1 MVASQHTI
9 DYIRPHTDATEG
21 WLRSTAVVRIGILSF
36 VTVGAAFIR
45 AEQGIGLLLLLYC
58 FWFSAS
64 IWYLQALYRNVAIGA
79 RGTWAQVLVDFV
91 VVAVTVAF
99 THGPLSFFTFIFV
112 IVVLEAGVLLGLRQ
126 GFVVS
131 SLASLYMGALFILGY
146 SDLMSRPESGL
157 EAARGVDTTTF
168 ELWYH
173 FLVQCL
179 AFYLTAF
186 ISGYW
191 SARVTR
197 LQQFQREILDNM
209 NSGFLI
215 TDARGFVIV
224 QNKAADHIL
233 QMPPGTAVGRAVQDI
248 LRVEGGA
255 ECPVTTAL
263 RAQRDFSSYEFRVLT
278 YDNRRRLL
286 GLTTNRIQDATGRTS
301 GIIAAFSDLTA
312 MDALRQEMRRQDRMA
327 VVGELAAGVAHEIR
341 NPLAIIRGA
350 VDELAHQM
358 PQEGLPGK
366 LTNMVMRE
374 SDHLN
379 EIVSGFLDFARE
391 PVMHRETIDV
401 RDAVR
406 EVHDLLE
413 RECGADIR
421 VKLDLKCPEYPCWVS
436 ADPSKLKQVFMNLGK
451 NALEAI
457 GDAPGNLQM
466 VVANGS
472 GPLEIRFED
481 SGPGIPPDTMDKIF
495 EPFYTTKSN
504 GVGMGL
510 AVCSRI
516 VTAHDGTI
524 HASSREGGG
533 SVLIIKLPAARMD
546 APASASYAEGI
557 SIGE

>member
-9 DYIRPHTDATEG
+9 DYIRPNTDATEG
-21 WLRSTAVVRIGILSF
+21 WLRTTAIVRIGILSF

-45 AEQGIGLLLLLYC
+45 GEQGIGLLLLLYC

-64 IWYLQALYRNVAIGA
+64 IWYLQALYRDKIIGVH
-79 RGTWAQVLVDFV
+79 GTWAQVLVDFV

-112 IVVLEAGVLLGLRQ
+112 IVVLEAGILLGQRQ
-126 GFVVS
+126 GFIVS
-131 SLASLYMGALFILGY
+131 SMASVFMGALFLFGY
-146 SDLMSRPESGL
+146 FDLIERPGAGL
-157 EAARGVDTTTF
+157 EGARGVETTTF

-191 SARVTR
+191 NARVTR

-209 NSGFLI
+209 NSGFII
-215 TDARGFVIV
+215 TDSRGFVIV

-233 QMPPGTAVGRAVQDI
+233 QMPPGTAVGRPAQDV

-278 YDNRRRLL
+278 HDGRRRLL
-286 GLTTNRIQDATGRTS
+286 GLTTNRIQDANRRTS
-301 GIIAAFSDLTA
+301 GIIASFSDLTA

-327 VVGELAAGVAHEIR
+327 VVGELAAGLAHEIR

-350 VDELAHQM
+350 VDELGHQM

-366 LTNMVMRE
+366 LTSMVIRE

-379 EIVSGFLDFARE
+379 EIVSGFLDFARD
-391 PVMHRETIDV
+391 PVMHRELIDL

-406 EVHDLLE
+406 EVRDLLE
-413 RECGADIR
+413 RECGTANR
-421 VKLDLKCPEYPCWVS
+421 VTLDLKCPTYPCWVS
-436 ADPSKLKQVFMNLGK
+436 ADASKLKQVFMNLGK
-451 NALEAI
+451 NALEAL
-457 GDAPGNLQM
+457 GSKPGKLQM
-466 VVANGS
+466 VVQNGS

-533 SVLIIKLPAARMD
+533 SVLIIKLPAARPD
-546 APASASYAEGI
+546 LPAAPNFAEGA
-557 SIGE
+557 SDEK